1 MNNKLKIGL
10 IGFGCVGEGLYEVLE
25 RSQLLNAEIKRIVVK
40 NKDKDRSLPQEEF
53 EYDIDAVINDPEIN
67 VVVELIDDAEVA
79 YDIAKRSFENGKHVV
94 SANKKLIAEHLED
107 LIESARDEGV
117 SFLYEAAVAGCIPI
131 IRNLEE
137 YYNNDSLTSVKGILN
152 GTSNY
157 ILSRTNEGESYEKAL
172 QDAQSKGFA
181 ESDPTLDVYG
191 FDAKYKT
198 TLLIKHAFGLTV
210 RPEEIVNIGVTNIT
224 PGTTGYGKTQGW
236 NIKLVGRIEKLGDQL
251 ISFVAPHFVAPGSPL
266 YNVSDEFNAVTVKGL
281 FADEQQFYG
290 KGAGAYPTASAV
302 LSDISALL
310 YNYQYE
316 YKKEQQRAVKGLT
329 DQFYLKVFLGA
340 EEIEDLDTVQ
350 LIRNDEVFISDK
362 FSYRIGWI
370 EFSEL
375 QKLDWKQSKL
385 TVVVLPDDIIL
396 QEDQPLFN
404 VEQSKLIEV

>member
-1 MNNKLKIGL
+1 MSNKLKIGL

-25 RSQLLNAEIKRIVVK
+25 RSQLLNSEIKRIVVK
-40 NKDKDRSLPQEEF
+40 DKSKDRSLPKEQF
-53 EYDIDAVINDPEIN
+53 EYNIDAVINDPEIN

-79 YDIAKRSFENGKHVV
+79 LDIARRSFENGKHVV
-94 SANKKLIAEHLED
+94 SANKKLIAEHLEE
-107 LIESARDEGV
+107 LIESARNEGV
-117 SFLYEAAVAGCIPI
+117 SFLYEAAVAGSIPI

-137 YYNNDSLTSVKGILN
+137 YYNNDSLTSLKGILN

-172 QDAQSKGFA
+172 QEAQEKGFA

-210 RPEEIVNIGVTNIT
+210 RPEEIVNIGVTNINS
-224 PGTTGYGKTQGW
+224 GTTAYGQTQGW

-266 YNVSDEFNAVTVKGL
+266 YNVRDEFNAVTVKGL

-310 YNYQYE
+310 YDYQYE
-316 YKKEQQRAVKGLT
+316 YKKEQQKAVTGLT
-329 DQFYLKVFLGA
+329 NQFYLKVFLGS
-340 EEIEDLDTVQ
+340 EKIENLDRVQ

-375 QKLDWKQSKL
+375 QNLHWKQSEL
-385 TVVVLPDDIIL
+385 TVVVLPDELIL
-396 QEDQPLFN
+396 QEEEPFIN
-404 VEQSKLIEV
+404 VEQEKLVEL

>member
-40 NKDKDRSLPQEEF
+40 DKNKDRSLPKEQF

-79 YDIAKRSFENGKHVV
+79 LQIAKRSFANGKHVV

-117 SFLYEAAVAGCIPI
+117 SFLYEAAVAGSIPI

-172 QDAQSKGFA
+172 RDAQAKGFA

-210 RPEEIVNIGVTNIT
+210 RPEELVNIGVTNINS
-224 PGTTGYGKTQGW
+224 GTTAYGQTQGW

-266 YNVSDEFNAVTVKGL
+266 YNVRDEFNAVTVKGL

-310 YNYQYE
+310 YDYQYE
-316 YKKEQQRAVKGLT
+316 YKKEQQNAVSGLT
-329 DQFYLKVFLGA
+329 NQFYLKVFLGS
-340 EEIEDLDTVQ
+340 EEIENLDQVQ

-375 QKLDWKQSKL
+375 QKLHWKQSEL
-385 TVVVLPDDIIL
+385 TVVVLPDELIL
-396 QEDQPLFN
+396 QEEESFIN
-404 VEQSKLIEV
+404 VEQEKLVEL